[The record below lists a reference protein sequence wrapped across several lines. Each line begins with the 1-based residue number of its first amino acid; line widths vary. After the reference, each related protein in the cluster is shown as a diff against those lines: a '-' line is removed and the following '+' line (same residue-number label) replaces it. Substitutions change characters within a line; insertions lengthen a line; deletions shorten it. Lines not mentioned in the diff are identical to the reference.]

1 MNCKTACSLISD
13 YLDDQ
18 LADSLK
24 QSFEAHIACCQI
36 CACKVSET
44 REILV
49 SLSLLSVEKSP
60 VDCWEQ
66 VRQSIIILPK
76 PRPQWWRGVLRPMV
90 AAPAAVVAALILAL
104 FILWPAQSTPPA
116 SDKPL
121 ASEVAYYIGAHQ
133 RAHVPLKFADQDAAF
148 VKAEIQKAG
157 LMATAK

>member
-18 LADSLK
+18 LADSQK
-24 QSFEAHIACCQI
+24 QSFEAHIACCRI
-36 CACKVSET
+36 CACKVSDT

-66 VRQSIIILPK
+66 VRKSIAILPK
-76 PRPQWWRGVLRPMV
+76 SRPQWWRGVLRPMV

-104 FILWPAQSTPPA
+104 FILWPQSTPPV

-121 ASEVAYYIGAHQ
+121 ASEYAYYIGAHQ
-133 RAHVPLKFADQDAAF
+133 RAHVPLRFADQDAAF

-157 LMATAK
+157 LIAAAK

>member
-18 LADSLK
+18 LADSQK
-24 QSFEAHIACCQI
+24 QSFEAHIACCQA

-49 SLSLLSVEKSP
+49 SLSLLAIEKSP

-66 VRQSIIILPK
+66 VRNSIVTIPK
-76 PRPQWWRGVLRPMV
+76 NRRRWFQGALNPIF
-90 AAPAAVVAALILAL
+90 AAPAAVVAALVLAL
-104 FILWPAQSTPPA
+104 FLLWPAQSTPPA
-116 SDKPL
+116 SDKSM
-121 ASEVAYYIGAHQ
+121 ASEYAYYIGVHQ
-133 RAHVPLKFADQDAAF
+133 RAHVPLRFADQDAAF

-157 LMATAK
+157 LIAASK